1 MTTTPGNGNPRRWGW
16 LTFIGV
22 NTVTL
27 PPAPCPI
34 KKGQG
39 MSSNGW
45 YSGETQVFWTCKA
58 LLEGRTISH
67 KTEIREVRGW
77 RLGAIVFRLRR
88 DYGWPIDV
96 EYRGPENVAHYKLRP
111 GTDRTSLRFPRSART
126 LGNPEAAQ

>member
-1 MTTTPGNGNPRRWGW
+1 
-16 LTFIGV
+16 
-22 NTVTL
+22 
-27 PPAPCPI
+27 
-34 KKGQG
+34 

-111 GTDRTSLRFPRSART
+111 GTDRTSLRFPRSAQA
-126 LGNPEAAQ
+126 LGNQEAAE